1 METEE
6 KKVFVREF
14 LKQEKE
20 EDGEMQRQQEEN
32 EE

>member
-20 EDGEMQRQQEEN
+20 EDGEMQGQQEEN

>member
-14 LKQEKE
+14 FKQEKE
-20 EDGEMQRQQEEN
+20 EDGEMQGQQEEN

>member
-6 KKVFVREF
+6 KKVFVRDF
-14 LKQEKE
+14 LKQEE
-20 EDGEMQRQQEEN
+20 DEDGEMQRQQEEN

>member
-14 LKQEKE
+14 LRQEKE
-20 EDGEMQRQQEEN
+20 EDGEIKRQQEEN